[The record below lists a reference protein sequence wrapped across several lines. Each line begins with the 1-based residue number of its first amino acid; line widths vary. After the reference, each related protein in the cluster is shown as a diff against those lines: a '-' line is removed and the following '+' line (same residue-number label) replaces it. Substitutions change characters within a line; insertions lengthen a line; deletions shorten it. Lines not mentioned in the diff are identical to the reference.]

1 VDCLWRSAPLRTTTK
16 VIQLLDRLLTA
27 LRDGETIVFYGD
39 ASSPSGA
46 TMMRLADPGDWGTLI
61 ATDFSGIDRSRRAR
75 SMAKP
80 DTTTTTTTNDTTNDT
95 TEPLWMASRSGG
107 DVLLRWEDLT
117 DAEQQDAIRHHNQ
130 LYGVAA

>member
-1 VDCLWRSAPLRTTTK
+1 LWRSAPLRTTTK

-80 DTTTTTTTNDTTNDT
+80 DTTPTNDT

>member
-1 VDCLWRSAPLRTTTK
+1 
-16 VIQLLDRLLTA
+16 
-27 LRDGETIVFYGD
+27 
-39 ASSPSGA
+39 
-46 TMMRLADPGDWGTLI
+46 
-61 ATDFSGIDRSRRAR
+61 
-75 SMAKP
+75 MAKP
-80 DTTTTTTTNDTTNDT
+80 DTTTTTTTNDT